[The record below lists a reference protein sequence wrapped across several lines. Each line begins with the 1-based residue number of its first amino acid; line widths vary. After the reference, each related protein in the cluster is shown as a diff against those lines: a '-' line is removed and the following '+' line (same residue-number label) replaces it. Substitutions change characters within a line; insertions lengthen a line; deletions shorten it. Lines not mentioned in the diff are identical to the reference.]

1 MSGRGPQGDDD
12 FSGDPPDD
20 LADLSTDEGA
30 DESVQRTFNDGAFAD
45 GPLDDEPFD
54 DDWMP
59 DFDDDADSHEAP
71 ALPSRARKGA
81 VSAAFLNAGLALE
94 EIVYGRERSRPPVV
108 QEAREGDD
116 DGPIRVYLDPEEPK
130 NSWVSLHPEA
140 ADEAPEAEAG

>member
-1 MSGRGPQGDDD
+1 MTGRSDSDGHDGPSDA
-12 FSGDPPDD
+12 PI
-20 LADLSTDEGA
+20 DEA
-30 DESVQRTFNDGAFAD
+30 IDAPSARSFDDGAFAD
-45 GPLDDEPFD
+45 GPFDDEPFD

-59 DFDDDADSHEAP
+59 TFDDDADSHDAP

-140 ADEAPEAEAG
+140 AETDPEADDA

>member
-1 MSGRGPQGDDD
+1 MSRRGDGD
-12 FSGDPPDD
+12 GDSLAGGEADD
-20 LADLSTDEGA
+20 LSAAESALDEPRA
-30 DESVQRTFNDGAFAD
+30 RSFDDGAFAD

-59 DFDDDADSHEAP
+59 VFDDEADSHDAP

-140 ADEAPEAEAG
+140 AEHASEADEA

>member
-1 MSGRGPQGDDD
+1 MS
-12 FSGDPPDD
+12 DPEEHAGGGMDD
-20 LADLSTDEGA
+20 LSDLSTDESRA
-30 DESVQRTFNDGAFAD
+30 RSFDEGAFAD

-59 DFDDDADSHEAP
+59 TFDDEADSHEAP

-81 VSAAFLNAGLALE
+81 VSGACLYARVGLAE
-94 EIVYGRERSRPPVV
+94 NVFGRGGTPPAGV
-108 QEAREGDD
+108 EGGREGDD

-140 ADEAPEAEAG
+140 DDQAPEPDDA